1 MEKRALLQH
10 YFGYGEFRPGQEELV
25 DGILA
30 GRDVFGIMPTGGG
43 KSICYQLPGLML
55 PGVTL
60 VISPLISLM
69 HDQVMALKAAGIPG
83 AYVNSSLSFPQLRAV
98 YRNMLMGKYK
108 IIYVAPERL
117 QSEGFLDAVMQMNI
131 SMVAVDEAH
140 CISQWGQDFRPSY
153 LRIVEFI
160 RRLPRRPVI
169 AAFTA
174 TATEKVRQ
182 DVKRILELRSPVE
195 VVTGFDRPNLWFEV
209 RHPEMKEAELLKL
222 LERRKGRSGIIYC
235 ATRKSVEH
243 ICTYLSDR
251 GYAATR
257 YHAGLEE
264 AERTANQ
271 DAFLY
276 DEKTV
281 MVATNAFGMG
291 IDKSNVSFVIHYN
304 MPKSLE
310 AYYQEA
316 GRAGR
321 DGANADCILLYGSR
335 DVQTARFF
343 IENGSDNEELTDD
356 QRELIKRQDYE
367 RLEAMVTYC
376 KTRTCLRGWILEYFG
391 QKHPEACGNCGSC
404 AREYEKKDIT
414 KEAQMILSCVRRIR
428 DYLGHYVGKPTVV
441 RTLQGSR
448 EKKTMELGLNELS
461 TYGLLKTMGA
471 NAIKE
476 LISRLED
483 GGYLVTELEH
493 QTLRL
498 TEKADGVLYFGEQVE
513 VLVLKQEEKLQ
524 KLDDDGMTEDERE
537 LFDLL
542 RQCRSALAR
551 EHGVAPF
558 MIFSNATLIDMAKKR
573 PTNMTG
579 FKRVSGVGEMKASWY
594 GKEFLKVLK
603 KQLTNEYSGGII
615 TELIGSTP
623 IQVGIDCGE
632 GPPVPIPNTEV
643 KLTYA
648 DDSCLVTGRE
658 NR

>member
-1 MEKRALLQH
+1 MDKNALLQH
-10 YFGYGEFRPGQEELV
+10 YFGYPEFRPGQENLV

-43 KSICYQLPGLML
+43 KSICYQLPGLMMS
-55 PGVTL
+55 GVTL
-60 VISPLISLM
+60 VVSPLISLM

-83 AYVNSSLSFPQLRAV
+83 AYVNSSLTFPQLRAV

-117 QSEGFLDAVMQMNI
+117 ESEGFLDAVMQMEI

-160 RRLPRRPVI
+160 KLLPRRPVI

-174 TATEKVRQ
+174 TATERVRE
-182 DVKRILELRSPVE
+182 DVKRILGLRNPVE
-195 VVTGFDRPNLWFEV
+195 VVTGFDRPNLYFEV
-209 RHPEMKEAELLKL
+209 LHPEGKEAELLKL
-222 LERRKGRSGIIYC
+222 LEKRKRKSGIVYC

-243 ICTYLSDR
+243 ICDYLTER

-264 AERTANQ
+264 AERMANQ

-291 IDKSNVSFVIHYN
+291 IDKSNVNFVIHYN

-321 DGANADCILLYGSR
+321 DGSNADCILLYGSR

-343 IENGSDNEELTDD
+343 IENGSDNEDLTDD
-356 QRELIKRQDYE
+356 QREQIKKQDYE

-391 QKHPEACGNCGSC
+391 QKHPENCGACGSC

-414 KEAQMILSCVRRIR
+414 KEAQMILSCVRRIK
-428 DYLGHYVGKPTVV
+428 DHLGYYVGKPTVARV
-441 RTLQGSR
+441 LQGSR
-448 EKKTMELGLNELS
+448 EKKVLELGLNELS
-461 TYGLLKTMGA
+461 TYGLLKTMGRTDI
-471 NAIKE
+471 NLMID
-476 LISRLED
+476 RLED
-483 GGYLVTELEH
+483 GGYLTTELEH

-498 TEKADGVLYFGEQVE
+498 TEKSGGVLYLGEQVE
-513 VLVLKQEEKLQ
+513 ILVLKEEKL
-524 KLDDDGMTEDERE
+524 LPIGEDGMTEDERE

-542 RQCRSALAR
+542 RECRSRLAKAN
-551 EHGVAPF
+551 GVAPF
-558 MIFSNATLIDMAKKR
+558 MIFSNATLMDMAKKR
-573 PTNMTG
+573 PRNTSE
-579 FKRVSGVGEMKASWY
+579 FKRVSGVGEMKAQWY
-594 GKEFLKVLK
+594 GKDFLKVLK
-603 KQLTNEYSGGII
+603 NIHEK
-615 TELIGSTP
+615 
-623 IQVGIDCGE
+623 
-632 GPPVPIPNTEV
+632 
-643 KLTYA
+643 
-648 DDSCLVTGRE
+648 
-658 NR
+658 

>member
-1 MEKRALLQH
+1 MDKTALLQH

-25 DGILA
+25 DGILN
-30 GRDVFGIMPTGGG
+30 GEDVFGIMPTGGG

-60 VISPLISLM
+60 VVSPLISLM

-83 AYVNSSLSFPQLRAV
+83 AYVNSSLTFPQLRAV
-98 YRNMLMGKYK
+98 YRNMLLGKYK

-117 QSEGFLDAVMQMNI
+117 QSDGFLEAVEQMNI

-153 LRIVEFI
+153 LKIVDFI
-160 RRLPRRPVI
+160 RLLPRRPVI

-174 TATEKVRQ
+174 TATQKVRE
-182 DVKRILELRSPVE
+182 DVKRILDLRSPVE
-195 VVTGFDRPNLWFEV
+195 VVTGFDRPNLYFEV
-209 RHPEMKEAELLKL
+209 LHPEYKEAELLKL
-222 LERRKGRSGIIYC
+222 LEPRKRRSGIVYC
-235 ATRKSVEH
+235 ATRKSVEQV
-243 ICTYLSDR
+243 CQLLTDR

-264 AERTANQ
+264 RERMENQ
-271 DAFLY
+271 NAFLY

-291 IDKSNVSFVIHYN
+291 IDKSNVNFVIHYN

-321 DGANADCILLYGSR
+321 DGSNADCILLYAPR

-343 IENGSDNEELTDD
+343 IENGSDNEDLTEE
-356 QRELIKRQDYE
+356 QREVIKKQDYE

-391 QKHPEACGNCGSC
+391 QKHPEVCGNCGSC
-404 AREYEKKDIT
+404 AKEYEKKDIT
-414 KEAQMILSCVRRIR
+414 KEAQMILSCVRRIK
-428 DYLGHYVGKPTVV
+428 DHLGYYVGKPTVV

-448 EKKTMELGLNELS
+448 EKKTIELGLNEIS
-461 TYGLLKTMGA
+461 TYGLMKTMSA

-498 TEKADGVLYFGEQVE
+498 TEKASGVLYLGESVE

-524 KLDDDGMTEDERE
+524 RLDDDGMTEDERE

-542 RQCRSALAR
+542 RECRSRLAR
-551 EHGVAPF
+551 ANGVAPF
-558 MIFSNATLIDMAKKR
+558 MIFSNATLMDMARKH
-573 PTNMTG
+573 PTNMTA

-603 KQLTNEYSGGII
+603 GAAK
-615 TELIGSTP
+615 
-623 IQVGIDCGE
+623 
-632 GPPVPIPNTEV
+632 
-643 KLTYA
+643 
-648 DDSCLVTGRE
+648 
-658 NR
+658 

>member
-1 MEKRALLQH
+1 MDKNALLQH
-10 YFGYGEFRPGQEELV
+10 YFGYPEFRPGQENLV

-43 KSICYQLPGLML
+43 KSICYQLPGLMMS
-55 PGVTL
+55 GVTL
-60 VISPLISLM
+60 VVSPLISLM

-83 AYVNSSLSFPQLRAV
+83 AYVNSSLTFPQLRAV
-98 YRNMLMGKYK
+98 YRNMLLGKYK

-117 QSEGFLDAVMQMNI
+117 ESEGFLDAVMQMEI

-160 RRLPRRPVI
+160 KLLPRRPVI

-174 TATEKVRQ
+174 TATERVRE
-182 DVKRILELRSPVE
+182 DVKRILGLRNPVE
-195 VVTGFDRPNLWFEV
+195 VVTGFDRPNLYFEIL
-209 RHPEMKEAELLKL
+209 HPEMKEAELLKL
-222 LERRKGRSGIIYC
+222 LEKRKRKSGIVYC

-243 ICTYLSDR
+243 ICDYLTDR

-264 AERTANQ
+264 AERMANQ

-291 IDKSNVSFVIHYN
+291 IDKSNVNFVIHYN

-321 DGANADCILLYGSR
+321 DGSNADCILLYGSR

-343 IENGSDNEELTDD
+343 IENGSDNEDLTEE
-356 QRELIKRQDYE
+356 QREAIKKQDYE

-391 QKHPEACGNCGSC
+391 QKHPENCGACGSC

-414 KEAQMILSCVRRIR
+414 KEAQMILSCVRRIK
-428 DYLGHYVGKPTVV
+428 DHLGYYVGKPTVARV
-441 RTLQGSR
+441 LQGSK
-448 EKKTMELGLNELS
+448 EKKVLELGLNELS
-461 TYGLLKTMGA
+461 TYGLLKTMGRTDI
-471 NAIKE
+471 NLMID
-476 LISRLED
+476 RLED
-483 GGYLVTELEH
+483 GGYLTTELEH

-498 TEKADGVLYFGEQVE
+498 TEKSAGVLYLGEQVE
-513 VLVLKQEEKLQ
+513 ILVLKEEKL
-524 KLDDDGMTEDERE
+524 LPIGEDGMTEDERE

-542 RQCRSALAR
+542 RECRSKLAKDN
-551 EHGVAPF
+551 GVAPF
-558 MIFSNATLIDMAKKR
+558 MIFSNATLMDMAKKR
-573 PTNMTG
+573 PRNTSE
-579 FKRVSGVGEMKASWY
+579 FKRVSGVGEMKAQWY
-594 GKEFLKVLK
+594 GKDFLKVLK
-603 KQLTNEYSGGII
+603 GAQS
-615 TELIGSTP
+615 
-623 IQVGIDCGE
+623 
-632 GPPVPIPNTEV
+632 
-643 KLTYA
+643 
-648 DDSCLVTGRE
+648 
-658 NR
+658 

>member
-1 MEKRALLQH
+1 MDKLGLLQH

-25 DGILA
+25 DGILN

-83 AYVNSSLSFPQLRAV
+83 AYVNSSLTFPQLRAV
-98 YRNMLMGKYK
+98 YRNMLLGRYK

-117 QSEGFLDAVMQMNI
+117 ESEGFLDAVMQMNI
-131 SMVAVDEAH
+131 SMLAVDEAH

-195 VVTGFDRPNLWFEV
+195 VVTGFDRPNLYFEV
-209 RHPEMKEAELLKL
+209 LHPELKEAELLKL
-222 LERRKGRSGIIYC
+222 LEKRKGKSGIVYC

-243 ICTYLSDR
+243 ICTYLCDR

-264 AERTANQ
+264 AERMANQ

-291 IDKSNVSFVIHYN
+291 IDKSNVNFVIHYN

-321 DGANADCILLYGSR
+321 DGSNADCILLYGSR

-343 IENGSDNEELTDD
+343 IENGSDNEDLTED
-356 QRELIKRQDYE
+356 QREQIKRQDYQ

-391 QKHPEACGNCGSC
+391 QKHPDTCGACGSC
-404 AREYEKKDIT
+404 AKEYEKKDIT
-414 KEAQMILSCVRRIR
+414 KEAQMILSCVIRIKEK
-428 DYLGHYVGKPTVV
+428 LGHHVGKPTVARV
-441 RTLQGSR
+441 LQGSR
-448 EKKTMELGLNELS
+448 EKKLLELNLQELS
-461 TYGLLKTMGA
+461 TYGLLKTMGRTDI
-471 NAIKE
+471 NLMID
-476 LISRLED
+476 RLED
-483 GGYLVTELEH
+483 GGYLTTELEH

-498 TEKADGVLYFGEQVE
+498 TEKSASVLYLGEQVE
-513 VLVLKQEEKLQ
+513 ILVLKEEKL
-524 KLDDDGMTEDERE
+524 LPIGEDGMTEDERE

-542 RQCRSALAR
+542 RECRSRLAKAN
-551 EHGVAPF
+551 GVAPF
-558 MIFSNATLIDMAKKR
+558 MIFSNATLMDMAKKR
-573 PTNMTG
+573 PRNTSE
-579 FKRVSGVGEMKASWY
+579 FKRVSGVGEMKAQWY
-594 GKEFLKVLK
+594 GKDFLKVLK
-603 KQLTNEYSGGII
+603 NIHEK
-615 TELIGSTP
+615 
-623 IQVGIDCGE
+623 
-632 GPPVPIPNTEV
+632 
-643 KLTYA
+643 
-648 DDSCLVTGRE
+648 
-658 NR
+658 

>member
-1 MEKRALLQH
+1 MDKKELLQH

-25 DGILA
+25 DGILD

-83 AYVNSSLSFPQLRAV
+83 AYVNSSLTFPQLRAV
-98 YRNMLMGKYK
+98 YRNMRMGKYK

-117 QSEGFLDAVMQMNI
+117 ESEGFLDAVMQMNI

-160 RRLPRRPVI
+160 KVLPRRPVI

-174 TATEKVRQ
+174 TATEKVRE

-195 VVTGFDRPNLWFEV
+195 VVTGFDRPNLYFEV
-209 RHPEMKEAELLKL
+209 LHPEFKEAELLKL
-222 LERRKGRSGIIYC
+222 LEARKRKSGIIYC

-243 ICTYLSDR
+243 ICDYLTDR

-264 AERTANQ
+264 RERMANQ

-291 IDKSNVSFVIHYN
+291 IDKSNVNFVIHYN

-321 DGANADCILLYGSR
+321 DGSNADCILLYGPK

-343 IENGSDNEELTDD
+343 IENGSENEDLTEA
-356 QRELIKRQDYE
+356 QRDLIKKQDYE

-391 QKHPEACGNCGSC
+391 QKHPDACGNCGSC
-404 AREYEKKDIT
+404 AKEYEKKDIT
-414 KEAQMILSCVRRIR
+414 REAQMILSCVRRIR
-428 DYLGHYVGKPTVV
+428 DYLGYYVGKPTVV

-448 EKKTMELGLNELS
+448 EKKTIELGLNEVS
-461 TYGLLKTMGA
+461 TYGLLKTMSA

-476 LISRLED
+476 LIARLED

-498 TEKADGVLYFGEQVE
+498 TEKSNAVLYLGERVE
-513 VLVLKQEEKLQ
+513 VLVLRQEEKLER
-524 KLDDDGMTEDERE
+524 LDDDGMTEDERE

-542 RQCRSALAR
+542 RACRSNLAR
-551 EHGVAPF
+551 QNGVAPF
-558 MIFSNATLIDMAKKR
+558 MIFSNATLMDMARKR
-573 PTNMTG
+573 PTNMTA

-594 GKEFLKVLK
+594 GKDFLKVLK
-603 KQLTNEYSGGII
+603 GVCK
-615 TELIGSTP
+615 
-623 IQVGIDCGE
+623 
-632 GPPVPIPNTEV
+632 
-643 KLTYA
+643 
-648 DDSCLVTGRE
+648 
-658 NR
+658 

>member
-1 MEKRALLQH
+1 MEKKALLQH

-30 GRDVFGIMPTGGG
+30 GRDAFGIMPTGGG

-83 AYVNSSLSFPQLRAV
+83 AYVNSSLTFPQLRAV

-117 QSEGFLDAVMQMNI
+117 ESEGFLDAVMQMNI

-160 RRLPRRPVI
+160 RLLPRRPVI

-174 TATEKVRQ
+174 TATAKVRE
-182 DVKRILELRSPVE
+182 DVKRILGLQSPVE
-195 VVTGFDRPNLWFEV
+195 VVTGFDRPNLYFEV
-209 RHPEMKEAELLKL
+209 LHPEFKEAELLKL
-222 LERRKGRSGIIYC
+222 LESRKRKSGIVYC
-235 ATRKSVEH
+235 ATRKNVEH
-243 ICTYLSDR
+243 ICDYLCDH
-251 GYAATR
+251 GYSATR

-264 AERTANQ
+264 RERMANQ

-276 DEKTV
+276 DEKSI

-291 IDKSNVSFVIHYN
+291 IDKSNVNFVIHYN

-321 DGANADCILLYGSR
+321 DGSNADCILLYAPR
-335 DVQTARFF
+335 DVQTCRFF
-343 IENGSDNEELTDD
+343 IENGSENEDLTED
-356 QRELIKRQDYE
+356 QREAIKRQDYE
-367 RLEAMVTYC
+367 RLEAMTVYC

-391 QKHPEACGNCGSC
+391 QKHPEVCGTCGSC
-404 AREYEKKDIT
+404 NREYEKKDIT
-414 KEAQMILSCVRRIR
+414 KEAQMILSCVRRIK
-428 DYLGHYVGKPTVV
+428 DHLGHYVGKPTVV

-448 EKKTMELGLNELS
+448 EKKTLELGLNEIS
-461 TYGLLKTMGA
+461 TYGLLKTMSA
-471 NAIKE
+471 NDIKE

-483 GGYLVTELEH
+483 GGYLTTELEH

-498 TEKADGVLYFGEQVE
+498 TEKSAGVLYLGEPVE
-513 VLVLKQEEKLQ
+513 VLVLKEEQAK

-542 RQCRSALAR
+542 RECRSRLAR
-551 EHGVAPF
+551 ENGVAPF
-558 MIFSNATLIDMAKKR
+558 MIFSNATLMDMAKKH
-573 PTNMTG
+573 PTNMTA

-603 KQLTNEYSGGII
+603 GAK
-615 TELIGSTP
+615 
-623 IQVGIDCGE
+623 
-632 GPPVPIPNTEV
+632 
-643 KLTYA
+643 
-648 DDSCLVTGRE
+648 
-658 NR
+658 

>member
-1 MEKRALLQH
+1 MDKLDLLQH
-10 YFGYGEFRPGQEELV
+10 YFGYGEFRPGQEALV

-55 PGVTL
+55 PGMTL

-83 AYVNSSLSFPQLRAV
+83 AYVNSSLTYQQLRAV

-117 QSEGFLDAVMQMNI
+117 ESEGFLEAVMQMNI
-131 SMVAVDEAH
+131 SMLAVDEAH

-182 DVKRILELRSPVE
+182 DVKRILGLRSPVE
-195 VVTGFDRPNLWFEV
+195 VVTGFDRPNLYFEV
-209 RHPEMKEAELLKL
+209 LHPELKEAELLKL
-222 LERRKGRSGIIYC
+222 LEKRKGRSGIVYC

-243 ICTYLSDR
+243 ICNYLCDR

-264 AERTANQ
+264 NERMANQ

-291 IDKSNVSFVIHYN
+291 IDKSNVNFVIHYN

-321 DGANADCILLYGSR
+321 DGSNADCILLYGAK

-343 IENGSDNEELTDD
+343 IENGSDNEDLTEE
-356 QRELIKRQDYE
+356 QREQIKKQDYQ

-376 KTRTCLRGWILEYFG
+376 KTRSCLRGWILEYFG
-391 QKHPEACGNCGSC
+391 QKHPETCGACGSC

-414 KEAQMILSCVRRIR
+414 KEAQMILSCVISIKEK
-428 DYLGHYVGKPTVV
+428 LGYHVGKPTVAQV
-441 RTLQGSR
+441 LQGFP
-448 EKKTMELGLNELS
+448 EKKIKEKGLHQLS
-461 TYGLLKTMGA
+461 TFGLMKNMGRTDI
-471 NAIKE
+471 NLMIDGVV
-476 LISRLED
+476 D
-483 GGYLVTELEH
+483 GGYLIMELEH
-493 QTLRL
+493 QTLRP
-498 TEKADGVLYFGEQVE
+498 TEKASGVLYFGEQVE
-513 VLVLKQEEKLQ
+513 ILVLKEEKL
-524 KLDDDGMTEDERE
+524 LPIGEDGMNEDERE

-542 RQCRSALAR
+542 RECRSALAR

-558 MIFSNATLIDMAKKR
+558 MIFSNATLTDMAKKR
-573 PTNMTG
+573 PTNLTA

-603 KQLTNEYSGGII
+603 KT
-615 TELIGSTP
+615 
-623 IQVGIDCGE
+623 VD
-632 GPPVPIPNTEV
+632 
-643 KLTYA
+643 K
-648 DDSCLVTGRE
+648 
-658 NR
+658 

>member
-1 MEKRALLQH
+1 MDKRALLQH
-10 YFGYGEFRPGQEELV
+10 YFGYPEFRPGQEKLV

-60 VISPLISLM
+60 VVSPLISLM
-69 HDQVMALKAAGIPG
+69 HDQVMALKTAGIPG
-83 AYVNSSLSFPQLRAV
+83 AYVNSSLTFPQLRAV

-117 QSEGFLDAVMQMNI
+117 ESEGFLDAVMQMNI

-160 RRLPRRPVI
+160 KVLPRRPVI

-174 TATEKVRQ
+174 TATEKVRE
-182 DVKRILELRSPVE
+182 DVRRILGLNSPVE
-195 VVTGFDRPNLWFEV
+195 VVTGFDRPNLYFEV

-222 LERRKGRSGIIYC
+222 LEKRKGRSGIVYC
-235 ATRKSVEH
+235 STRKSVEH
-243 ICTYLSDR
+243 ICEYLSDR

-264 AERTANQ
+264 SERMANQ

-276 DEKTV
+276 DEKTI

-291 IDKSNVSFVIHYN
+291 IDKSNVNFVIHYN

-321 DGANADCILLYGSR
+321 DGSNADCILLYGSR
-335 DVQTARFF
+335 DVQTARFL
-343 IENGSDNEELTDD
+343 IENGSDNEDLTED
-356 QRELIKRQDYE
+356 QRELIKKQDYE

-391 QKHPEACGNCGSC
+391 QKHPENCGACGSC

-428 DYLGHYVGKPTVV
+428 DHLGYYVGKPTVARV
-441 RTLQGSR
+441 LQGSK
-448 EKKTMELGLNELS
+448 EKKVLELGLNELS
-461 TYGLLKTMGA
+461 TYGLLKTMGRTDI
-471 NAIKE
+471 NLMID
-476 LISRLED
+476 RLED
-483 GGYLVTELEH
+483 GGYLAMELEH

-498 TEKADGVLYFGEQVE
+498 TEKSAGVLYLGEQVE
-513 VLVLKQEEKLQ
+513 ILVLKEEKL
-524 KLDDDGMTEDERE
+524 LPIGEDGMTEDERE

-542 RQCRSALAR
+542 RECRSRLAR
-551 EHGVAPF
+551 QHGVAPF
-558 MIFSNATLIDMAKKR
+558 MIFSNATLMDMAKKR
-573 PTNMTG
+573 PKNTSE
-579 FKRVSGVGEMKASWY
+579 FKRVSGVGEMKAQWY

-603 KQLTNEYSGGII
+603 NIHEK
-615 TELIGSTP
+615 
-623 IQVGIDCGE
+623 
-632 GPPVPIPNTEV
+632 
-643 KLTYA
+643 
-648 DDSCLVTGRE
+648 
-658 NR
+658 

>member
-1 MEKRALLQH
+1 MEKLELLQH

-30 GRDVFGIMPTGGG
+30 GKDVFGIMPTGGG

-83 AYVNSSLSFPQLRAV
+83 AYVNSSLTFPQLRAV

-117 QSEGFLDAVMQMNI
+117 ESEGFLEAVMQMEI

-160 RRLPRRPVI
+160 RRLAVRPVI

-174 TATEKVRQ
+174 TATAKVRQ
-182 DVKRILELRSPVE
+182 DVKRILGLRSPVE
-195 VVTGFDRPNLWFEV
+195 VVTGFDRPNLYFEV
-209 RHPEMKEAELLKL
+209 RPPEMREAELLKL
-222 LERRKGRSGIIYC
+222 LDKRRGRSGIIYC

-243 ICTYLSDR
+243 ICQFLSDR

-264 AERTANQ
+264 GERMANQ

-321 DGANADCILLYGSR
+321 DGANADCILLYGPR

-343 IENGSDNEELTDD
+343 IENGSDNEDLTDE
-356 QRELIKRQDYE
+356 QRELIRKQDYE

-391 QKHPEACGNCGSC
+391 QKHPEVCGNCGSC
-404 AREYEKKDIT
+404 NQEYEKKDIT
-414 KEAQMILSCVRRIR
+414 REAQMILSCVIRIR
-428 DYLGHYVGKPTVV
+428 ERLGYYVGKPTVV

-448 EKKTMELGLNELS
+448 EKKTLELGLNDLS

-483 GGYLVTELEH
+483 GGYLMTELEH
-493 QTLRL
+493 QTLRP
-498 TEKADGVLYFGEQVE
+498 TEKADGVLYFGEPVE

-524 KLDDDGMTEDERE
+524 RLDDDGMTEDERE

-542 RQCRSALAR
+542 RACRSALAR

-558 MIFSNATLIDMAKKR
+558 MIFSNATLVDMAKKH
-573 PTNMTG
+573 PTNMTA

-603 KQLTNEYSGGII
+603 KT
-615 TELIGSTP
+615 
-623 IQVGIDCGE
+623 VD
-632 GPPVPIPNTEV
+632 
-643 KLTYA
+643 K
-648 DDSCLVTGRE
+648 
-658 NR
+658 

>member
-1 MEKRALLQH
+1 MDKNALLQH
-10 YFGYGEFRPGQEELV
+10 YFGYPEFRPGQEDLV

-43 KSICYQLPGLML
+43 KSICYQLPGLMMR
-55 PGVTL
+55 GVTL
-60 VISPLISLM
+60 VVSPLISLM

-83 AYVNSSLSFPQLRAV
+83 AYVNSSLTFPQLRAV

-117 QSEGFLDAVMQMNI
+117 ESEGFLDAVMQMDI

-160 RRLPRRPVI
+160 KLLPRRPVI

-174 TATEKVRQ
+174 TATERVRE
-182 DVKRILELRSPVE
+182 DVKRILGLRAPVE
-195 VVTGFDRPNLWFEV
+195 VVTGFDRPNLYFEV
-209 RHPEMKEAELLKL
+209 LHPEMKEAELLKL
-222 LERRKGRSGIIYC
+222 LEKRKRKSGIIYC

-243 ICTYLSDR
+243 ICDYLTER

-264 AERTANQ
+264 SERMANQ

-291 IDKSNVSFVIHYN
+291 IDKSNVNFVIHYN

-321 DGANADCILLYGSR
+321 DGSNADCILLYGSR

-343 IENGSDNEELTDD
+343 IENGSDNEDLTDD
-356 QRELIKRQDYE
+356 QREQIKKQDYE

-391 QKHPEACGNCGSC
+391 QKHPENCGACGSC

-428 DYLGHYVGKPTVV
+428 DHLGYFVGKPTVARV
-441 RTLQGSR
+441 LQGSR
-448 EKKTMELGLNELS
+448 EKKVLELGLNELS
-461 TYGLLKTMGA
+461 TYGLLKTMGRTDI
-471 NAIKE
+471 NLMID
-476 LISRLED
+476 RLED
-483 GGYLVTELEH
+483 GGYLTTELEH

-498 TEKADGVLYFGEQVE
+498 TEKSASVLYLGEQVE
-513 VLVLKQEEKLQ
+513 ILVLKEEKL
-524 KLDDDGMTEDERE
+524 LPIGEDGMTEDERE

-542 RQCRSALAR
+542 RECRGKLAKAN
-551 EHGVAPF
+551 GVAPF
-558 MIFSNATLIDMAKKR
+558 MIFSNATLMDMAKKR
-573 PTNMTG
+573 PKNTSE
-579 FKRVSGVGEMKASWY
+579 FKRVSGVGEMKAQWY

-603 KQLTNEYSGGII
+603 GALS
-615 TELIGSTP
+615 
-623 IQVGIDCGE
+623 
-632 GPPVPIPNTEV
+632 
-643 KLTYA
+643 
-648 DDSCLVTGRE
+648 
-658 NR
+658 

>member
-1 MEKRALLQH
+1 MEKQALLQH

-25 DGILA
+25 DGILN
-30 GRDVFGIMPTGGG
+30 GQDVFGIMPTGGG
-43 KSICYQLPGLML
+43 KSICYQLPGLIL

-60 VISPLISLM
+60 VVSPLISLM

-83 AYVNSSLSFPQLRAV
+83 AYVNSSLTFPQLRAV
-98 YRNMLMGKYK
+98 YRNMLLGKYK

-117 QSEGFLDAVMQMNI
+117 QSDGFLEAVEQMNI

-153 LRIVEFI
+153 LKIVDFI
-160 RRLPRRPVI
+160 RLLPRRPVI

-174 TATEKVRQ
+174 TATQKVRE
-182 DVKRILELRSPVE
+182 DVKRILDLRSPVE

-209 RHPEMKEAELLKL
+209 RHPELKDGELLRL
-222 LERRKGRSGIIYC
+222 LEARKRRSGIVYC
-235 ATRKSVEH
+235 ATRKSVEQV
-243 ICTYLSDR
+243 CQLLTDR

-264 AERTANQ
+264 RERMENQ
-271 DAFLY
+271 NAFLY

-291 IDKSNVSFVIHYN
+291 IDKSNVNFVIHYN

-321 DGANADCILLYGSR
+321 DGSNADCILLYAPR

-343 IENGSDNEELTDD
+343 IENGSDNEDLTEE
-356 QRELIKRQDYE
+356 QREVIKKQDYE

-391 QKHPEACGNCGSC
+391 QKHPEVCGNCGSC
-404 AREYEKKDIT
+404 AKEHEKKDIT

-428 DYLGHYVGKPTVV
+428 DHLGYYVGKPTVV

-448 EKKTMELGLNELS
+448 EKKTIELGLNEIS
-461 TYGLLKTMGA
+461 TYGLMKTMSA

-498 TEKADGVLYFGEQVE
+498 TEKASGVLYLGESVE

-524 KLDDDGMTEDERE
+524 RLDDDGMTEDERE

-542 RQCRSALAR
+542 RECRSRLAR
-551 EHGVAPF
+551 ANGVAPF
-558 MIFSNATLIDMAKKR
+558 MIFSNATLMDMARKH
-573 PTNMTG
+573 PTNMTA

-594 GKEFLKVLK
+594 GKEFLKILK
-603 KQLTNEYSGGII
+603 KT
-615 TELIGSTP
+615 
-623 IQVGIDCGE
+623 VD
-632 GPPVPIPNTEV
+632 
-643 KLTYA
+643 K
-648 DDSCLVTGRE
+648 
-658 NR
+658 

>member
-1 MEKRALLQH
+1 MDKIELLQR
-10 YFGYGEFRPGQEELV
+10 YFGYGQFRPGQEELV

-30 GRDVFGIMPTGGG
+30 GRDAFGIMPTGGG

-83 AYVNSSLSFPQLRAV
+83 AYINSSLTFPQLRAV
-98 YRNMLMGKYK
+98 YRNMLLGMYK

-117 QSEGFLDAVMQMNI
+117 ESEGFLDAVMQMNI

-160 RRLPRRPVI
+160 KKLPRRPVI

-174 TATEKVRQ
+174 TATEKVRE
-182 DVKRILELRSPVE
+182 DVKRILGLHSPVE
-195 VVTGFDRPNLWFEV
+195 VVTGFDRPNLYFEV
-209 RHPEMKEAELLKL
+209 LHPELKEAELLKL
-222 LERRKGRSGIIYC
+222 LEKRKRKSGIVYC

-243 ICTYLSDR
+243 ICEYLTER
-251 GYAATR
+251 GFAATR

-264 AERTANQ
+264 RERMANQ

-291 IDKSNVSFVIHYN
+291 IDKSNVNFVIHYN

-321 DGANADCILLYGSR
+321 DGSNADCILLYGSR
-335 DVQTARFF
+335 DVQTCRFF
-343 IENGSDNEELTDD
+343 IENGSENEDLTDD
-356 QRELIKRQDYE
+356 QRELIKKQDYE

-391 QKHPEACGNCGSC
+391 QKHPENCGACGSC

-414 KEAQMILSCVRRIR
+414 KEAQMILSCVRRIK
-428 DYLGHYVGKPTVV
+428 DHLGYYVGKPTVARV
-441 RTLQGSR
+441 LQGSR
-448 EKKTMELGLNELS
+448 EKKVLELGLNELS
-461 TYGLLKTMGA
+461 TYGLLKTMGRTDI
-471 NAIKE
+471 NLMID
-476 LISRLED
+476 RLED
-483 GGYLVTELEH
+483 GGYLAMELEH

-498 TEKADGVLYFGEQVE
+498 TEKSSNVLYLGEQVE
-513 VLVLKQEEKLQ
+513 ILVLKEEKL
-524 KLDDDGMTEDERE
+524 LPIGEDGMNEDERE

-542 RQCRSALAR
+542 RECRSNLAKSN
-551 EHGVAPF
+551 GVPPF
-558 MIFSNATLIDMAKKR
+558 MIFSNATLMDMAKKR

-579 FKRVSGVGEMKASWY
+579 FKRVSGVGEMKAQWY
-594 GKEFLKVLK
+594 GKAFLKVLK
-603 KQLTNEYSGGII
+603 
-615 TELIGSTP
+615 
-623 IQVGIDCGE
+623 GID
-632 GPPVPIPNTEV
+632 
-643 KLTYA
+643 K
-648 DDSCLVTGRE
+648 
-658 NR
+658 

>member
-10 YFGYGEFRPGQEELV
+10 YFGYPEFRPGQEKLV
-25 DGILA
+25 DGILS

-60 VISPLISLM
+60 VVSPLISLM
-69 HDQVMALKAAGIPG
+69 HDQVMALKTAGIPG
-83 AYVNSSLSFPQLRAV
+83 AYVNSSLTFPQLRAV
-98 YRNMLMGKYK
+98 YRNMLLGKYK

-117 QSEGFLDAVMQMNI
+117 ESEGFLDAVMQMNV

-160 RRLPRRPVI
+160 KVLPRRPVI

-174 TATEKVRQ
+174 TATEKVRE
-182 DVKRILELRSPVE
+182 DVRRILGLNSPVE
-195 VVTGFDRPNLWFEV
+195 VVTGFDRPNLYFEV

-222 LERRKGRSGIIYC
+222 LEKRKGRSGIVYC
-235 ATRKSVEH
+235 STRKSVEH
-243 ICTYLSDR
+243 ICEYLTDR

-264 AERTANQ
+264 RERMANQ

-276 DEKTV
+276 DEKTI

-291 IDKSNVSFVIHYN
+291 IDKSNVNFVIHYN
-304 MPKSLE
+304 MPRSLE

-321 DGANADCILLYGSR
+321 DGSNADCILLYGSR
-335 DVQTARFF
+335 DVQTARFL
-343 IENGSDNEELTDD
+343 IENGSDNEDLTED
-356 QRELIKRQDYE
+356 QRELIKKQDYE
-367 RLEAMVTYC
+367 RLEAMTAYC

-391 QKHPEACGNCGSC
+391 QKHPENCGACGSC

-414 KEAQMILSCVRRIR
+414 KEAQMILSCVRRIK
-428 DYLGHYVGKPTVV
+428 DHLGYYVGKPTVARV
-441 RTLQGSR
+441 LQGSK
-448 EKKTMELGLNELS
+448 EKKVLELGLNELS
-461 TYGLLKTMGA
+461 TYGLLKTMGRTDI
-471 NAIKE
+471 NLMID
-476 LISRLED
+476 RLED
-483 GGYLVTELEH
+483 GGYLAMELEH

-498 TEKADGVLYFGEQVE
+498 TEKSSGVLYLGEQVE
-513 VLVLKQEEKLQ
+513 ILVLKEEKL
-524 KLDDDGMTEDERE
+524 LPIGEDGMTEDERE

-542 RQCRSALAR
+542 RECRSRLAR
-551 EHGVAPF
+551 QHGVAPF
-558 MIFSNATLIDMAKKR
+558 MIFSNATLVDMAKKR
-573 PTNMTG
+573 PKNTSE
-579 FKRVSGVGEMKASWY
+579 FKRVSGVGEMKAQWY

-603 KQLTNEYSGGII
+603 NIHEK
-615 TELIGSTP
+615 
-623 IQVGIDCGE
+623 
-632 GPPVPIPNTEV
+632 
-643 KLTYA
+643 
-648 DDSCLVTGRE
+648 
-658 NR
+658 

>member
-1 MEKRALLQH
+1 MDKISLLQH

-25 DGILA
+25 DGILG

-83 AYVNSSLSFPQLRAV
+83 AYVNSSLTFPQLRAV

-117 QSEGFLDAVMQMNI
+117 ESEGFLEAVMQMNI

-195 VVTGFDRPNLWFEV
+195 VVTGFDRPNLYFEV
-209 RHPEMKEAELLKL
+209 LHPELKEAELLKL
-222 LERRKGRSGIIYC
+222 LEKRKGRSGIIYC

-264 AERTANQ
+264 AERMANQ

-276 DEKTV
+276 DEKTI

-291 IDKSNVSFVIHYN
+291 IDKSNVNFVIHYN

-321 DGANADCILLYGSR
+321 DGSNADCILLYGSR
-335 DVQTARFF
+335 DVQTARFL
-343 IENGSDNEELTDD
+343 IENGSDNEDLTEE
-356 QRELIKRQDYE
+356 QREQIKRQDYQ

-376 KTRTCLRGWILEYFG
+376 KTRSCLRGWILEYFG
-391 QKHPEACGNCGSC
+391 QKHPDTCGACGSC

-414 KEAQMILSCVRRIR
+414 KEAQMILSCVIRIKEK
-428 DYLGHYVGKPTVV
+428 LGYHVGKPTVARV
-441 RTLQGSR
+441 LQGSR
-448 EKKTMELGLNELS
+448 EKKILELNLNELS
-461 TYGLLKTMGA
+461 TYGLLKTMGRTDI
-471 NAIKE
+471 NLMID
-476 LISRLED
+476 RLED
-483 GGYLVTELEH
+483 GGYLTTELEH
-493 QTLRL
+493 QTLRP
-498 TEKADGVLYFGEQVE
+498 TEKAGGVLYFGEQVE
-513 VLVLKQEEKLQ
+513 ILVLKEEKL
-524 KLDDDGMTEDERE
+524 LPIGEDGMNEDERE

-542 RQCRSALAR
+542 RECRSALAR

-558 MIFSNATLIDMAKKR
+558 MIFSNATLMDMAKKR

-603 KQLTNEYSGGII
+603 KT
-615 TELIGSTP
+615 
-623 IQVGIDCGE
+623 VD
-632 GPPVPIPNTEV
+632 
-643 KLTYA
+643 K
-648 DDSCLVTGRE
+648 
-658 NR
+658 

>member
-1 MEKRALLQH
+1 MDKIELLQH
-10 YFGYGEFRPGQEELV
+10 YFGYGQFRPGQEELV
-25 DGILA
+25 DGILG

-83 AYVNSSLSFPQLRAV
+83 AYINSSLTFPQLKAV
-98 YRNMLMGKYK
+98 YRNMLLGMYK

-117 QSEGFLDAVMQMNI
+117 ESGGFLDAVLQMNI
-131 SMVAVDEAH
+131 DLVAVDEAH

-160 RRLPRRPVI
+160 KKLPRRPVI

-174 TATEKVRQ
+174 TATEKVRE
-182 DVKRILELRSPVE
+182 DVKRILGLRSPVE
-195 VVTGFDRPNLWFEV
+195 VVTGFDRPNLYFEV
-209 RHPEMKEAELLKL
+209 LHPELKEAELLKL
-222 LERRKGRSGIIYC
+222 LEKRKRKSGIVYC

-243 ICTYLSDR
+243 ICEYLTER
-251 GYAATR
+251 GFAATR

-264 AERTANQ
+264 RERMANQ

-291 IDKSNVSFVIHYN
+291 IDKSNVNFVIHYN

-321 DGANADCILLYGSR
+321 DGSNADCILLYGSR

-343 IENGSDNEELTDD
+343 IENGSENEDLTDD
-356 QRELIKRQDYE
+356 QRELIKKQDYE

-376 KTRTCLRGWILEYFG
+376 KTRACLRGWILEYFG
-391 QKHPEACGNCGSC
+391 QKHPENCGACGSC

-414 KEAQMILSCVRRIR
+414 KEAQMILSCVRRIK
-428 DYLGHYVGKPTVV
+428 DHLGYFVGKPTVARV
-441 RTLQGSR
+441 LQGSR
-448 EKKTMELGLNELS
+448 EKKVLELGLNELS
-461 TYGLLKTMGA
+461 TYGLLKTMGRTDI
-471 NAIKE
+471 NLMID
-476 LISRLED
+476 RLED
-483 GGYLVTELEH
+483 GGYLAMELEH

-498 TEKADGVLYFGEQVE
+498 TEKSANVLYLGEQVE
-513 VLVLKQEEKLQ
+513 ILVLKEEKL
-524 KLDDDGMTEDERE
+524 LPIGEDGMNEEERE

-542 RQCRSALAR
+542 RECRSNLAKSN
-551 EHGVAPF
+551 GVPPF
-558 MIFSNATLIDMAKKR
+558 MIFSNATLMDMAKKR

-579 FKRVSGVGEMKASWY
+579 FKRVSGVGEMKAQWY
-594 GKEFLKVLK
+594 GKEFLKILK
-603 KQLTNEYSGGII
+603 K
-615 TELIGSTP
+615 
-623 IQVGIDCGE
+623 VVD
-632 GPPVPIPNTEV
+632 
-643 KLTYA
+643 K
-648 DDSCLVTGRE
+648 
-658 NR
+658 

>member
-1 MEKRALLQH
+1 MDKNALLQH

-60 VISPLISLM
+60 VVSPLISLM

-98 YRNMLMGKYK
+98 YRNMLLGKYK

-117 QSEGFLDAVMQMNI
+117 QSEGFLEAVLQMNI

-153 LRIVEFI
+153 LKIVEFI
-160 RRLPRRPVI
+160 RLLPRRPVI

-174 TATEKVRQ
+174 TATERVRE
-182 DVKRILELRSPVE
+182 DVRRILELQTPVE
-195 VVTGFDRPNLWFEV
+195 VVTGFDRPNLYFEV
-209 RHPEMKEAELLKL
+209 LHPENKEAELLRL
-222 LERRKGRSGIIYC
+222 LETRRRRSGIVYC

-243 ICTYLSDR
+243 LCTYLSDR

-264 AERTANQ
+264 AERMANQ

-291 IDKSNVSFVIHYN
+291 IDKSNVNFVIHYN

-321 DGANADCILLYGSR
+321 DGSNADCILLYAPK
-335 DVQTARFF
+335 DVQTCRYF
-343 IENGSDNEELTDD
+343 IENGSENEDLTEE
-356 QRELIKRQDYE
+356 QKEAIKKQDYE
-367 RLEAMVTYC
+367 RLEAMTVYC

-391 QKHPEACGNCGSC
+391 QKHPEVCGNCGSC
-404 AREYEKKDIT
+404 AKEYEKKDIT
-414 KEAQMILSCVRRIR
+414 KEAQMILSCVRRIK
-428 DYLGHYVGKPTVV
+428 DHLGYYVGKPTVV

-448 EKKTMELGLNELS
+448 EKKTIELGLAEVS
-461 TYGLLKTMGA
+461 TYGLLKTMSA

-498 TEKADGVLYFGEQVE
+498 TEKAAGVLYLGEPVE
-513 VLVLKQEEKLQ
+513 VLVLKQEEKLAR
-524 KLDDDGMTEDERE
+524 LDDDGMTEEERE
-537 LFDLL
+537 LFELL
-542 RQCRSALAR
+542 RECRSKLAR
-551 EHGVAPF
+551 ANSVAPF
-558 MIFSNATLIDMAKKR
+558 MIFSNATLMDMARKH
-573 PTNMTG
+573 PTNMTA

-594 GKEFLKVLK
+594 GKDFLKILK
-603 KQLTNEYSGGII
+603 K
-615 TELIGSTP
+615 
-623 IQVGIDCGE
+623 
-632 GPPVPIPNTEV
+632 
-643 KLTYA
+643 
-648 DDSCLVTGRE
+648 
-658 NR
+658 

>member
-1 MEKRALLQH
+1 MDKHSLLQH
-10 YFGYGEFRPGQEELV
+10 YFGYGQFRPGQEALV

-69 HDQVMALKAAGIPG
+69 HDQVMALKTAGIPG
-83 AYVNSSLSFPQLRAV
+83 AYINSSLTFPQLRAV
-98 YRNMLMGKYK
+98 YRNMLMGRYK

-117 QSEGFLDAVMQMNI
+117 QSEGFLDAVMQMDI

-153 LRIVEFI
+153 LRIVDFI
-160 RRLPRRPVI
+160 KMLPRRPVI

-174 TATEKVRQ
+174 TATEKVRE
-182 DVKRILELRSPVE
+182 DVRRILGLRSPVE
-195 VVTGFDRPNLWFEV
+195 VVTGFDRPNLYFEV
-209 RHPEMKEAELLKL
+209 LHPELKEAELLKL
-222 LERRKGRSGIIYC
+222 LETRKRRSGIVYC

-243 ICTYLSDR
+243 ICEYLTDR

-264 AERTANQ
+264 GERMANQ

-291 IDKSNVSFVIHYN
+291 IDKSNVNFVIHYN

-321 DGANADCILLYGSR
+321 DGANADCILLYGPK

-343 IENGSDNEELTDD
+343 IENGSDNEDLTEE
-356 QRELIKRQDYE
+356 QREIIKKQDYE

-391 QKHPEACGNCGSC
+391 QKHPEVCGNCGSC
-404 AREYEKKDIT
+404 SKEYEKKDIT

-428 DYLGHYVGKPTVV
+428 DHLGYFVGKPTVV

-448 EKKTMELGLNELS
+448 EKKTIELGLNELS
-461 TYGLLKTMGA
+461 TYGLLKTMSA

-498 TEKADGVLYFGEQVE
+498 TEKSPGVLYLGEPVE
-513 VLVLKQEEKLQ
+513 VLVLKQEERLQ

-542 RQCRSALAR
+542 RECRSSLAR

-558 MIFSNATLIDMAKKR
+558 MIFSNATLIDMAKKH
-573 PTNMTG
+573 PTNMTA

-594 GKEFLKVLK
+594 GKDFLKILK
-603 KQLTNEYSGGII
+603 K
-615 TELIGSTP
+615 
-623 IQVGIDCGE
+623 VVD
-632 GPPVPIPNTEV
+632 
-643 KLTYA
+643 K
-648 DDSCLVTGRE
+648 
-658 NR
+658 

>member
-1 MEKRALLQH
+1 MDKNALLQH
-10 YFGYGEFRPGQEELV
+10 YFGYPEFRPGQENLV

-43 KSICYQLPGLML
+43 KSICYQLPGLMMS
-55 PGVTL
+55 GVTL
-60 VISPLISLM
+60 VVSPLISLM

-83 AYVNSSLSFPQLRAV
+83 AYVNSSLTFPQLRAV
-98 YRNMLMGKYK
+98 YRNMLLGKYK

-117 QSEGFLDAVMQMNI
+117 ESEGFLDAVMQMEI

-160 RRLPRRPVI
+160 KLLPRRPVI

-174 TATEKVRQ
+174 TATERVRE
-182 DVKRILELRSPVE
+182 DVKRILGLRNPVE
-195 VVTGFDRPNLWFEV
+195 VVTGFDRPNLYFEIL
-209 RHPEMKEAELLKL
+209 HPEMKEAELLKL
-222 LERRKGRSGIIYC
+222 LEKRKRKSGIVYC

-243 ICTYLSDR
+243 ICDYLTDR

-264 AERTANQ
+264 AERMANQ

-291 IDKSNVSFVIHYN
+291 IDKSNVNFVIHYN

-321 DGANADCILLYGSR
+321 DGSNADCILLYGSR

-343 IENGSDNEELTDD
+343 IENGSDNEDLTEE
-356 QRELIKRQDYE
+356 QREQIKKQDYE

-391 QKHPEACGNCGSC
+391 QKHPENCGACGSC

-414 KEAQMILSCVRRIR
+414 KEAQMILSCVRRIK
-428 DYLGHYVGKPTVV
+428 DHLGYYVGKPTVARV
-441 RTLQGSR
+441 LQGSK
-448 EKKTMELGLNELS
+448 EKKVLELGLNELS
-461 TYGLLKTMGA
+461 TYGLLKTMGRTDI
-471 NAIKE
+471 NLMID
-476 LISRLED
+476 RLED
-483 GGYLVTELEH
+483 GGYLTTELEH

-498 TEKADGVLYFGEQVE
+498 TEKSAGVLYLGEQVE
-513 VLVLKQEEKLQ
+513 ILVLKEEKL
-524 KLDDDGMTEDERE
+524 LPIGEDGMTEDERE

-542 RQCRSALAR
+542 RECRSKLAKDN
-551 EHGVAPF
+551 GVAPF
-558 MIFSNATLIDMAKKR
+558 MIFSNATLMDMAKKR
-573 PTNMTG
+573 PRNTSE
-579 FKRVSGVGEMKASWY
+579 FKRVSGVGEMKAQWY
-594 GKEFLKVLK
+594 GKDFLKVLK
-603 KQLTNEYSGGII
+603 GAQS
-615 TELIGSTP
+615 
-623 IQVGIDCGE
+623 
-632 GPPVPIPNTEV
+632 
-643 KLTYA
+643 
-648 DDSCLVTGRE
+648 
-658 NR
+658 

>member
-30 GRDVFGIMPTGGG
+30 GKDVFGIMPTGGG
-43 KSICYQLPGLML
+43 KSICYQLPGLIL

-60 VISPLISLM
+60 VVSPLISLM

-83 AYVNSSLSFPQLRAV
+83 AYVNSSLTFPQLRAV

-117 QSEGFLDAVMQMNI
+117 ESEGFLDAVMQMNI

-174 TATEKVRQ
+174 TATERVRQ

-209 RHPEMKEAELLKL
+209 LHPELKEAELLKL
-222 LERRKGRSGIIYC
+222 LEKRKGRSGIIYC

-243 ICTYLSDR
+243 ICTYLCDR
-251 GYAATR
+251 GWAATR

-264 AERTANQ
+264 AERMANQ

-291 IDKSNVSFVIHYN
+291 IDKSNVNFVIHYN

-321 DGANADCILLYGSR
+321 DGSNADCILLYGPR

-343 IENGSDNEELTDD
+343 IENGSDNEDLTEE
-356 QRELIKRQDYE
+356 QREQIKKQDYQ

-391 QKHPEACGNCGSC
+391 QKHPDVCGNCGSC
-404 AREYEKKDIT
+404 AKEYEKKDIT
-414 KEAQMILSCVRRIR
+414 KEAQMILSCVVRIKEK
-428 DYLGHYVGKPTVV
+428 LGYYVGKPTVV

-448 EKKTMELGLNELS
+448 EKKTMELGLKELS
-461 TYGLLKTMGA
+461 TYGLLKTMSA

-542 RQCRSALAR
+542 RECRSALAR

-558 MIFSNATLIDMAKKR
+558 MIFSNATLVDMAKKR

-579 FKRVSGVGEMKASWY
+579 FKRVSGVGEMKAAWY

-603 KQLTNEYSGGII
+603 KT
-615 TELIGSTP
+615 
-623 IQVGIDCGE
+623 VD
-632 GPPVPIPNTEV
+632 
-643 KLTYA
+643 K
-648 DDSCLVTGRE
+648 
-658 NR
+658 

>member
-1 MEKRALLQH
+1 MEKQALLQH

-60 VISPLISLM
+60 VVSPLISLM

-83 AYVNSSLSFPQLRAV
+83 AYVNSSLTFPQLRAV
-98 YRNMLMGKYK
+98 YRNMLLGKYK

-117 QSEGFLDAVMQMNI
+117 QSDGFLEAVEQMNI

-153 LRIVEFI
+153 LKIVEFI
-160 RRLPRRPVI
+160 RLLPRRPVI

-174 TATEKVRQ
+174 TATQKVRE
-182 DVKRILELRSPVE
+182 DVKRILDLRSPVE

-209 RHPEMKEAELLKL
+209 RHPDMKDGELLRL
-222 LERRKGRSGIIYC
+222 LEARKRRSGIVYC
-235 ATRKSVEH
+235 ATRKSVEQV
-243 ICTYLSDR
+243 CQLLTDR

-264 AERTANQ
+264 RERMENQ
-271 DAFLY
+271 NAFLY

-291 IDKSNVSFVIHYN
+291 IDKSNVNFVIHYN

-321 DGANADCILLYGSR
+321 DGSNADCILLYAPR

-343 IENGSDNEELTDD
+343 IENGSDNEDLTEE
-356 QRELIKRQDYE
+356 QKEVIKKQDYE

-391 QKHPEACGNCGSC
+391 QKHPEVCGNCGSC
-404 AREYEKKDIT
+404 AKEYEKKDIT
-414 KEAQMILSCVRRIR
+414 KEAQMILSCVRRIK
-428 DYLGHYVGKPTVV
+428 DHLGYYVGKPTVV

-448 EKKTMELGLNELS
+448 EKKTIELGLNEVS
-461 TYGLLKTMGA
+461 TYGLMKTMSA

-498 TEKADGVLYFGEQVE
+498 TEKASGVLYLGESVE

-524 KLDDDGMTEDERE
+524 RLDDDGMTEDERE

-542 RQCRSALAR
+542 RECRSRLAR
-551 EHGVAPF
+551 ANGVAPF
-558 MIFSNATLIDMAKKR
+558 MIFSNATLMDMARKH
-573 PTNMTG
+573 PTNMTA

-594 GKEFLKVLK
+594 GKEFLKALK
-603 KQLTNEYSGGII
+603 GAAK
-615 TELIGSTP
+615 
-623 IQVGIDCGE
+623 
-632 GPPVPIPNTEV
+632 
-643 KLTYA
+643 
-648 DDSCLVTGRE
+648 
-658 NR
+658 

>member
-1 MEKRALLQH
+1 MEKQALLRH

-60 VISPLISLM
+60 VVSPLISLM

-83 AYVNSSLSFPQLRAV
+83 AYVNSSLTFPQLRAV
-98 YRNMLMGKYK
+98 YRNMLLGKYK

-117 QSEGFLDAVMQMNI
+117 QSDGFLEAVEQMNI

-153 LRIVEFI
+153 LKIVDFI
-160 RRLPRRPVI
+160 RLLPRRPVI

-174 TATEKVRQ
+174 TATQKVRE
-182 DVKRILELRSPVE
+182 DVKRILDLRSPVE

-209 RHPEMKEAELLKL
+209 RHPELKDGELLRL
-222 LERRKGRSGIIYC
+222 LEARKRRSGIVYC
-235 ATRKSVEH
+235 ATRKSVEQV
-243 ICTYLSDR
+243 CQLLTDR

-264 AERTANQ
+264 RERMENQ
-271 DAFLY
+271 NAFLY

-291 IDKSNVSFVIHYN
+291 IDKSNVNFVIHYN

-321 DGANADCILLYGSR
+321 DGSNADCILLYAPR

-343 IENGSDNEELTDD
+343 IENGSDNEDLTEE
-356 QRELIKRQDYE
+356 QKEVIKKQDYE

-391 QKHPEACGNCGSC
+391 QKHPEVCGNCGSC
-404 AREYEKKDIT
+404 AKEYEKKDIT
-414 KEAQMILSCVRRIR
+414 KEAQMILSCVRRIK
-428 DYLGHYVGKPTVV
+428 DHLGYYVGKPTVV

-448 EKKTMELGLNELS
+448 EKKTIELGLNEVS
-461 TYGLLKTMGA
+461 TYGLMKTMSA

-498 TEKADGVLYFGEQVE
+498 TEKASGVLYLGESVE

-524 KLDDDGMTEDERE
+524 RLDDDGMTEDERE

-542 RQCRSALAR
+542 RECRSRLAR
-551 EHGVAPF
+551 ANGVAPF
-558 MIFSNATLIDMAKKR
+558 MIFSNATLMDMARKH
-573 PTNMTG
+573 PTNMTA

-594 GKEFLKVLK
+594 GKEFLKILK
-603 KQLTNEYSGGII
+603 KT
-615 TELIGSTP
+615 
-623 IQVGIDCGE
+623 VD
-632 GPPVPIPNTEV
+632 
-643 KLTYA
+643 K
-648 DDSCLVTGRE
+648 
-658 NR
+658 

>member
-1 MEKRALLQH
+1 MDKYALLQQ
-10 YFGYGEFRPGQEELV
+10 YFGYGAFRPGQEDLV
-25 DGILA
+25 DGILV

-43 KSICYQLPGLML
+43 KSICYQLPGLMM

-83 AYVNSSLSFPQLRAV
+83 AYVNSSLTFHQLRAV
-98 YRNMLMGKYK
+98 SRNMLLGMYK

-117 QSEGFLDAVMQMNI
+117 ESEGFLDAVMQMQV

-153 LRIVEFI
+153 LRIVVFI
-160 RRLPRRPVI
+160 QKRPRRPVI

-174 TATEKVRQ
+174 TATEKVRE
-182 DVKRILELRSPVE
+182 DVKRILGLRSPVE
-195 VVTGFDRPNLWFEV
+195 VVTGFDRPNLYFEV
-209 RHPEMKEAELLKL
+209 LHPELKEAELLKL
-222 LERRKGRSGIIYC
+222 LEKRKRKSGIVYC

-243 ICTYLSDR
+243 ICDYLTER
-251 GYAATR
+251 GFSATR

-264 AERTANQ
+264 RERMANQ

-276 DEKTV
+276 DDKTV

-291 IDKSNVSFVIHYN
+291 IDKSNVNFVIHYN

-321 DGANADCILLYGSR
+321 DGSNADCILLYGSR
-335 DVQTARFF
+335 DVQTCRFF
-343 IENGSDNEELTDD
+343 IENGSENEDLTDD
-356 QRELIKRQDYE
+356 QRELIKKQDYE

-391 QKHPEACGNCGSC
+391 QKHPDNCGACGSC

-414 KEAQMILSCVRRIR
+414 KEAQMILSCVRRIK
-428 DYLGHYVGKPTVV
+428 DHLGYYVGKPTVARV
-441 RTLQGSR
+441 LQGSK
-448 EKKTMELGLNELS
+448 EKKVLELGLNDLS
-461 TYGLLKTMGA
+461 TYGLLKTMGRTDI
-471 NAIKE
+471 NLMID
-476 LISRLED
+476 RLED
-483 GGYLVTELEH
+483 GGYLTTELEH

-498 TEKADGVLYFGEQVE
+498 TEKSANVLYLGEQVE
-513 VLVLKQEEKLQ
+513 ILVLKEEKL
-524 KLDDDGMTEDERE
+524 LPIGEDGMNEDERE

-542 RQCRSALAR
+542 RECRSNLAR
-551 EHGVAPF
+551 ANGVPPF
-558 MIFSNATLIDMAKKR
+558 MIFSNTTLMDMAKKR

-579 FKRVSGVGEMKASWY
+579 FKRVSGVGEMKAQWY
-594 GKEFLKVLK
+594 GKEFLKILK
-603 KQLTNEYSGGII
+603 K
-615 TELIGSTP
+615 
-623 IQVGIDCGE
+623 VVD
-632 GPPVPIPNTEV
+632 
-643 KLTYA
+643 K
-648 DDSCLVTGRE
+648 
-658 NR
+658 

>member
-1 MEKRALLQH
+1 MLL
-10 YFGYGEFRPGQEELV
+10 
-25 DGILA
+25 
-30 GRDVFGIMPTGGG
+30 
-43 KSICYQLPGLML
+43 
-55 PGVTL
+55 
-60 VISPLISLM
+60 
-69 HDQVMALKAAGIPG
+69 
-83 AYVNSSLSFPQLRAV
+83 
-98 YRNMLMGKYK
+98 GKYK

-117 QSEGFLDAVMQMNI
+117 QSDGFLEAVEQMNI

-153 LRIVEFI
+153 LKIVDFI
-160 RRLPRRPVI
+160 RLLPRRPVI

-174 TATEKVRQ
+174 TATQKVRE
-182 DVKRILELRSPVE
+182 DVKRILDLRSPVE

-209 RHPEMKEAELLKL
+209 RHPELKDGELLRL
-222 LERRKGRSGIIYC
+222 LEARKRRSGIVYC
-235 ATRKSVEH
+235 ATRKSVEQV
-243 ICTYLSDR
+243 CQLLTDR

-264 AERTANQ
+264 RERMENQ
-271 DAFLY
+271 NAFLY

-291 IDKSNVSFVIHYN
+291 IDKSNVNFVIHYN

-321 DGANADCILLYGSR
+321 DGSNADCILLYAPR

-343 IENGSDNEELTDD
+343 IENGSDNEDLTEE
-356 QRELIKRQDYE
+356 QKEVIKKQDYE

-391 QKHPEACGNCGSC
+391 QKHPEVCGKCGSC
-404 AREYEKKDIT
+404 AKEYEKKDIT

-428 DYLGHYVGKPTVV
+428 DHLGYYVGKPTVV

-448 EKKTMELGLNELS
+448 EKKTIELGLNEVS
-461 TYGLLKTMGA
+461 TYGLMKTMSA

-498 TEKADGVLYFGEQVE
+498 TEKASGVLYLGESVE
-513 VLVLKQEEKLQ
+513 VRVLKQEEKLQ
-524 KLDDDGMTEDERE
+524 RLDDDGMTEDERE

-542 RQCRSALAR
+542 RECRSRLAR
-551 EHGVAPF
+551 ANGVAPF
-558 MIFSNATLIDMAKKR
+558 MIFSNATLMDMARKH
-573 PTNMTG
+573 PTNMTA

-603 KQLTNEYSGGII
+603 GAAK
-615 TELIGSTP
+615 
-623 IQVGIDCGE
+623 
-632 GPPVPIPNTEV
+632 
-643 KLTYA
+643 
-648 DDSCLVTGRE
+648 
-658 NR
+658 

>member
-1 MEKRALLQH
+1 MDKNALLQH
-10 YFGYGEFRPGQEELV
+10 YFGYPEFRPGQENLV

-43 KSICYQLPGLML
+43 KSICYQLPGLMMS
-55 PGVTL
+55 GVTL
-60 VISPLISLM
+60 VVSPLISLM

-83 AYVNSSLSFPQLRAV
+83 AYVNSSLTFPQLRAV
-98 YRNMLMGKYK
+98 YRNMLLGKYK

-117 QSEGFLDAVMQMNI
+117 ESEGFLDAVMQMEI

-160 RRLPRRPVI
+160 KLLPRRPVI

-174 TATEKVRQ
+174 TATERVRE
-182 DVKRILELRSPVE
+182 DVKRILGLRNPVE
-195 VVTGFDRPNLWFEV
+195 VVTGFDRPNLYFEV
-209 RHPEMKEAELLKL
+209 LHPEMKEAELLKL
-222 LERRKGRSGIIYC
+222 LEKRKRKSGIVYC

-243 ICTYLSDR
+243 ICDYLTDR

-264 AERTANQ
+264 AERMANQ

-291 IDKSNVSFVIHYN
+291 IDKSNVNFVIHYN

-321 DGANADCILLYGSR
+321 DGSNADCILLYGSR

-343 IENGSDNEELTDD
+343 IENGSDNEDLTEE
-356 QRELIKRQDYE
+356 QREAIKKQDYE

-391 QKHPEACGNCGSC
+391 QKHPENCGACGSC

-414 KEAQMILSCVRRIR
+414 KEAQMILSCVRRIK
-428 DYLGHYVGKPTVV
+428 DHLGYYVGKPTVARV
-441 RTLQGSR
+441 LQGSK
-448 EKKTMELGLNELS
+448 EKKVLELGLNELS
-461 TYGLLKTMGA
+461 TYGLLKTMGRTDI
-471 NAIKE
+471 NLMID
-476 LISRLED
+476 RLED
-483 GGYLVTELEH
+483 GGYLTTELEH

-498 TEKADGVLYFGEQVE
+498 TEKSAGVLYLGEQVE
-513 VLVLKQEEKLQ
+513 ILVLKEEKL
-524 KLDDDGMTEDERE
+524 LPIGEDGMTEDERE

-542 RQCRSALAR
+542 RECRSKLAKDN
-551 EHGVAPF
+551 GVAPF
-558 MIFSNATLIDMAKKR
+558 MIFSNATLMDMAKKR
-573 PTNMTG
+573 PRNTSE
-579 FKRVSGVGEMKASWY
+579 FKRVSGVGEMKAQWY
-594 GKEFLKVLK
+594 GKDFLKVLK
-603 KQLTNEYSGGII
+603 GAQS
-615 TELIGSTP
+615 
-623 IQVGIDCGE
+623 
-632 GPPVPIPNTEV
+632 
-643 KLTYA
+643 
-648 DDSCLVTGRE
+648 
-658 NR
+658 

>member
-1 MEKRALLQH
+1 MDKNALLQH
-10 YFGYGEFRPGQEELV
+10 YFGYPEFRPGQENLV
-25 DGILA
+25 DGILV

-43 KSICYQLPGLML
+43 KSICYQLPGLMMS
-55 PGVTL
+55 GVTL
-60 VISPLISLM
+60 VVSPLISLM

-83 AYVNSSLSFPQLRAV
+83 AYVNSSLTFPQLRAV

-117 QSEGFLDAVMQMNI
+117 ESEGFLDAVMQMKI
-131 SMVAVDEAH
+131 DMVAVDEAH

-160 RRLPRRPVI
+160 KLLPRRPVI

-174 TATEKVRQ
+174 TATERVRE
-182 DVKRILELRSPVE
+182 DVKRILGLRNPVE
-195 VVTGFDRPNLWFEV
+195 VVTGFDRPNLYFEV
-209 RHPEMKEAELLKL
+209 LHPEMKEAELLKL
-222 LERRKGRSGIIYC
+222 LEKRKRKSGIVYC

-243 ICTYLSDR
+243 ICDYLTDR

-264 AERTANQ
+264 AERMANQ

-291 IDKSNVSFVIHYN
+291 IDKSNVNFVIHYN

-321 DGANADCILLYGSR
+321 DGSNADCILLYGSR

-343 IENGSDNEELTDD
+343 IENGSDNEDLTED
-356 QRELIKRQDYE
+356 QREQIKKHDYE

-391 QKHPEACGNCGSC
+391 QKHPENCGACGSC
-404 AREYEKKDIT
+404 AKEDEKKDIT
-414 KEAQMILSCVRRIR
+414 KEAQMILSCVRRIK
-428 DYLGHYVGKPTVV
+428 DHLGYFVGKPTVARV
-441 RTLQGSR
+441 LQGSK
-448 EKKTMELGLNELS
+448 EKKLLELGLNELS
-461 TYGLLKTMGA
+461 TYGLLKTMGRTD
-471 NAIKE
+471 IR
-476 LISRLED
+476 LMIDRLED
-483 GGYLVTELEH
+483 GGYLATELEH

-498 TEKADGVLYFGEQVE
+498 TEKSASVLYLGEQVE
-513 VLVLKQEEKLQ
+513 ILVLKEEKL
-524 KLDDDGMTEDERE
+524 LPIGEDGMTEDERE

-542 RQCRSALAR
+542 RECRSKLAR
-551 EHGVAPF
+551 QNGVAPF
-558 MIFSNATLIDMAKKR
+558 MIFSNATLMDMAKKR
-573 PTNMTG
+573 PKNTSE
-579 FKRVSGVGEMKASWY
+579 FKRVSGVGEMKAQWY
-594 GKEFLKVLK
+594 GKDFLKIPK
-603 KQLTNEYSGGII
+603 KT
-615 TELIGSTP
+615 
-623 IQVGIDCGE
+623 VD
-632 GPPVPIPNTEV
+632 
-643 KLTYA
+643 K
-648 DDSCLVTGRE
+648 
-658 NR
+658 

>member
-1 MEKRALLQH
+1 MDKNALLQH
-10 YFGYGEFRPGQEELV
+10 YFGYPEFRPGQENLV

-43 KSICYQLPGLML
+43 KSICYQLPGLMMS
-55 PGVTL
+55 GVTL
-60 VISPLISLM
+60 VVSPLISLM

-83 AYVNSSLSFPQLRAV
+83 AYVNSSLTFPQLRAV
-98 YRNMLMGKYK
+98 YRNMLLGKYK

-117 QSEGFLDAVMQMNI
+117 ESEGFLDAVMQMEI

-160 RRLPRRPVI
+160 KLLPRRPVI

-174 TATEKVRQ
+174 TATERVRE
-182 DVKRILELRSPVE
+182 DVKRILGLRNPVE
-195 VVTGFDRPNLWFEV
+195 VVTGFDRPNLYFEV
-209 RHPEMKEAELLKL
+209 LHPEMKEAELLKL
-222 LERRKGRSGIIYC
+222 LEKRKRKSGIIYC

-243 ICTYLSDR
+243 ICDYLTDR

-264 AERTANQ
+264 AERMANQ

-291 IDKSNVSFVIHYN
+291 IDKSNVNFVIHYN

-321 DGANADCILLYGSR
+321 DGSNADCILLYGSR

-343 IENGSDNEELTDD
+343 IENGSDNEDLTEE
-356 QRELIKRQDYE
+356 QREAIKKQDYE

-391 QKHPEACGNCGSC
+391 QKHPENCGACGSC

-414 KEAQMILSCVRRIR
+414 REAQMILSCVRRIK
-428 DYLGHYVGKPTVV
+428 DHLGYYVGKPTVARV
-441 RTLQGSR
+441 LQGSK
-448 EKKTMELGLNELS
+448 EKKVLELGLNELS
-461 TYGLLKTMGA
+461 TYGLLKTMGRTDI
-471 NAIKE
+471 NLMID
-476 LISRLED
+476 RLED
-483 GGYLVTELEH
+483 GGYLTTELEH

-498 TEKADGVLYFGEQVE
+498 TEKSAGVLYLGEQVE
-513 VLVLKQEEKLQ
+513 ILVLKEEKL
-524 KLDDDGMTEDERE
+524 LPIGEDGMTEDERE

-542 RQCRSALAR
+542 RECRSKLAKDN
-551 EHGVAPF
+551 GVAPF
-558 MIFSNATLIDMAKKR
+558 MIFSNATLMDMAMKR
-573 PTNMTG
+573 PRNTSE
-579 FKRVSGVGEMKASWY
+579 FKRVSGVGEMKAQWY
-594 GKEFLKVLK
+594 GKDFLKVLK
-603 KQLTNEYSGGII
+603 GAQS
-615 TELIGSTP
+615 
-623 IQVGIDCGE
+623 
-632 GPPVPIPNTEV
+632 
-643 KLTYA
+643 
-648 DDSCLVTGRE
+648 
-658 NR
+658 

>member
-1 MEKRALLQH
+1 MDKTALLQH

-25 DGILA
+25 DGILS

-60 VISPLISLM
+60 VVSPLISLM
-69 HDQVMALKAAGIPG
+69 HDQVMALKTAGIPG
-83 AYVNSSLSFPQLRAV
+83 AYVNSSLTFPQLRAV
-98 YRNMLMGKYK
+98 HRNMLLGKYK

-117 QSEGFLDAVMQMNI
+117 QSEGFLDAVLQMNI

-160 RRLPRRPVI
+160 SRLPRRPVI

-174 TATEKVRQ
+174 TATAKVRE
-182 DVKRILELRSPVE
+182 DVKRILGLQAPVE
-195 VVTGFDRPNLWFEV
+195 VVTGFDRPNLYFEV
-209 RHPEMKEAELLKL
+209 LHPEYKEAELLKL
-222 LERRKGRSGIIYC
+222 LETRKRKSGIVYC
-235 ATRKSVEH
+235 ATRKNVEH
-243 ICTYLSDR
+243 ICQYLTDR

-264 AERTANQ
+264 RERMANQ

-291 IDKSNVSFVIHYN
+291 IDKSNVNFVIHYN

-321 DGANADCILLYGSR
+321 DGSNADCILLYGPK

-343 IENGSDNEELTDD
+343 IENGSENEELTDE
-356 QRELIKRQDYE
+356 QREAIKKQDYE
-367 RLEAMVTYC
+367 RLEAMTVYC
-376 KTRTCLRGWILEYFG
+376 KTRSCLRGWILEYFG
-391 QKHPEACGNCGSC
+391 QKHPELCGNCGSC

-414 KEAQMILSCVRRIR
+414 REAQMILSCVRRIK
-428 DYLGHYVGKPTVV
+428 DHLGYYVGKPTVV
-441 RTLQGSR
+441 RTLQGSQ
-448 EKKTMELGLNELS
+448 EKKTVELGLNGIS
-461 TYGLLKTMGA
+461 TYGLLKTMSA

-483 GGYLVTELEH
+483 GGYLMTELEH

-498 TEKADGVLYFGEQVE
+498 TEKASGVLYLGESVE

-524 KLDDDGMTEDERE
+524 RLDDDGMTEDERE

-542 RQCRSALAR
+542 RECRSRLAK
-551 EHGVAPF
+551 ENGVAPF
-558 MIFSNATLIDMAKKR
+558 MIFSNTSLMDMAKKH
-573 PTNMTG
+573 PTNMTA

-594 GKEFLKVLK
+594 GKDFLKILK
-603 KQLTNEYSGGII
+603 K
-615 TELIGSTP
+615 
-623 IQVGIDCGE
+623 VVD
-632 GPPVPIPNTEV
+632 
-643 KLTYA
+643 K
-648 DDSCLVTGRE
+648 
-658 NR
+658 

>member
-1 MEKRALLQH
+1 MDKTALLQH
-10 YFGYGEFRPGQEELV
+10 YFGYGSFRPGQEELV
-25 DGILA
+25 DGILS

-60 VISPLISLM
+60 VVSPLISLM

-83 AYVNSSLSFPQLRAV
+83 AYVNSSLTFPQLRAV

-117 QSEGFLDAVMQMNI
+117 ESEGFLDAVLQMNI
-131 SMVAVDEAH
+131 AMVAVDEAH

-160 RRLPRRPVI
+160 EKLPRRPVI

-174 TATEKVRQ
+174 TATAKVRE
-182 DVKRILELRSPVE
+182 DVKRILGLRSPVE
-195 VVTGFDRPNLWFEV
+195 VVTGFDRPNLYFEV
-209 RHPEMKEAELLKL
+209 LHPEYKEAELLKL
-222 LERRKGRSGIIYC
+222 LETRKCRSGIIYC

-243 ICTYLSDR
+243 ICQYLTDR

-264 AERTANQ
+264 RERMVNQ

-291 IDKSNVSFVIHYN
+291 IDKSNVNFVIHYN

-321 DGANADCILLYGSR
+321 DGSNADCILLYGPK

-343 IENGSDNEELTDD
+343 IENGSENEELTDE
-356 QRELIKRQDYE
+356 QRELIKKQDYE

-376 KTRTCLRGWILEYFG
+376 KTRSCLRGWILEYFG
-391 QKHPEACGNCGSC
+391 QKHPEVCGNCGSC
-404 AREYEKKDIT
+404 AREYQKKDIT
-414 KEAQMILSCVRRIR
+414 REAQMILSCVRRIK
-428 DYLGHYVGKPTVV
+428 DHLGYYVGKPTVV

-448 EKKTMELGLNELS
+448 EKKTMELGLNEVS
-461 TYGLLKTMGA
+461 TYGLLKTMSA

-476 LISRLED
+476 LIDRLED

-498 TEKADGVLYFGEQVE
+498 TEKASGILYLGEPVE

-524 KLDDDGMTEDERE
+524 RLDDDGMTEDERE

-542 RQCRSALAR
+542 RQCRSNLAKSN
-551 EHGVAPF
+551 GVAPF

-573 PTNMTG
+573 PTNMTA

-594 GKEFLKVLK
+594 GKDFLKVLK
-603 KQLTNEYSGGII
+603 GAGK
-615 TELIGSTP
+615 
-623 IQVGIDCGE
+623 
-632 GPPVPIPNTEV
+632 
-643 KLTYA
+643 
-648 DDSCLVTGRE
+648 
-658 NR
+658 